1 MENIRKLYNGLSWNE
16 TINMMK
22 MDFNKFNY
30 EQFIKELDSFTIND
44 TNAVH
49 FVLVMISFTL
59 LIVIVSSMKFRDFID
74 ETDEKLSKFELKIN
88 KMENINNQL
97 KKKLETQFNQ
107 EEWFEESVI
116 NKELKKIRS
125 SIIQSDEN
133 NKNMIHQIKKS
144 LTAQKARVT
153 KLKNEMKVYFESTE
167 ESDE

>member
-16 TINMMK
+16 SINMMK
-22 MDFNKFNY
+22 MDFNQFHY

-74 ETDEKLSKFELKIN
+74 ETDEKLSKFELKIH

-97 KKKLETQFNQ
+97 KKKIETQFNQ

-116 NKELKKIRS
+116 NKELKKIRL

>member
-1 MENIRKLYNGLSWNE
+1 MENIRKLYNGIYWNE
-16 TINMMK
+16 TINMM
-22 MDFNKFNY
+22 DFNQFHY
-30 EQFIKELDSFTIND
+30 EQFFKELDSFTIND

-74 ETDEKLSKFELKIN
+74 ETDNKLFQFELKIH

>member
-1 MENIRKLYNGLSWNE
+1 MENIRKLYNGISWNE
-16 TINMMK
+16 TINMM
-22 MDFNKFNY
+22 DFNQFHY

-74 ETDEKLSKFELKIN
+74 ETDNKLFQFELKIH

-125 SIIQSDEN
+125 SILQSDEN